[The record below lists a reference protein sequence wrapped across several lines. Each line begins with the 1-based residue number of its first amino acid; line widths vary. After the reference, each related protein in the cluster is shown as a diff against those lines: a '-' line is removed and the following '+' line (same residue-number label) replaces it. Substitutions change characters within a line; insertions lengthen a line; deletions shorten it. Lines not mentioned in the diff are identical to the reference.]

1 MPTSPG
7 HAPTRH
13 TFTCIKTMHAAR
25 SQPGRLSLTD
35 ASSHLELRQHRC
47 SKIFRPAQDTGTLSL
62 CLCLPASLRRSM
74 VFHVFV
80 SLLRCRHIS
89 MIVDQTGRLDIATYF
104 PHALTL
110 KRDMQ
115 LWKNTHRGLS
125 FCSLD
130 LTATEVDHPE
140 LMLSLRHGILWMQ
153 TATKLMLLALV
164 HIPRYTALQLRDET
178 SLISKLRTVRELGNH
193 VKCRMTETV
202 CSRSLNLQSFQG
214 CVRSGFPLILLSPA

>member
-1 MPTSPG
+1 LTSNHSPWHSSGTLEGSRRHLPHAFKPYRRYLGTDAFTMPTSPG

-89 MIVDQTGRLDIATYF
+89 MIVDQTGRLDTATY
-104 PHALTL
+104 LGTL
-110 KRDMQ
+110 
-115 LWKNTHRGLS
+115 
-125 FCSLD
+125 
-130 LTATEVDHPE
+130 
-140 LMLSLRHGILWMQ
+140 LM
-153 TATKLMLLALV
+153 
-164 HIPRYTALQLRDET
+164 
-178 SLISKLRTVRELGNH
+178 
-193 VKCRMTETV
+193 
-202 CSRSLNLQSFQG
+202 RS
-214 CVRSGFPLILLSPA
+214 P